1 MKRKDQTRLQ
11 CYLKLNRVQSGLSQ
25 EYNTGCVLYVLF
37 FILLCTMLW
46 QYVPKYVMLIKQ
58 YELN

>member
-1 MKRKDQTRLQ
+1 MYF
-11 CYLKLNRVQSGLSQ
+11 CYV
-25 EYNTGCVLYVLF
+25 

-58 YELN
+58 YELRERERERVRIETRLLYHK